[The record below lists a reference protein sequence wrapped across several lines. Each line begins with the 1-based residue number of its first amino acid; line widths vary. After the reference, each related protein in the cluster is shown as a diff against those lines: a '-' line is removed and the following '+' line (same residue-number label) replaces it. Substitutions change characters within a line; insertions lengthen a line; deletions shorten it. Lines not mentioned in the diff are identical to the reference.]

1 MLYAGT
7 YFLVGRRT
15 LFHEIPNL
23 PSVEANL
30 GGTIKPIV
38 AILVINVYQDYVQV
52 PSLEYEY

>member
-1 MLYAGT
+1 MVYIWCIGGYAMLYAGT

-38 AILVINVYQDYVQV
+38 AILIIYMY
-52 PSLEYEY
+52 